1 MVRETLVIIGS
12 GPAGYTAGIY
22 AARAGLEP
30 LLIQGSEPGGQLM
43 ITTEVENWPGLTTV
57 QGPDL
62 MKNMEA
68 HAKAVG
74 VRFVSDFVQK
84 ATFQA
89 QNHLLQGTKDSYTT
103 KAVIIATGAQ
113 AKWLGLPSEEKFRG
127 FGVSACATCDGPF
140 FKEKTVAVVGGGNTA
155 VEEAL
160 FLTHHAKKVY
170 LIHRRDQLRA
180 DHVLQKRL
188 LAHDKIEVLWN
199 SMVDTIE
206 GQEKPFKKVQIVHLK
221 STQDASTR
229 ALSVDGLF
237 VAIGHTPNT
246 GFLKGQL
253 ALDSEGYIVGQEPG
267 MLTEVEGVFTAGDV
281 RDKVYRQAITAAG
294 QGCMAALDAER
305 YLAQIE

>member
-1 MVRETLVIIGS
+1 MVRETLMIIGS

-22 AARAGLEP
+22 AARAGLDP
-30 LLIQGSEPGGQLM
+30 LLIKGSEPGGQLM

-89 QNHLLQGTKDSYTT
+89 QNHLLQGAKDSYTA
-103 KAVIIATGAQ
+103 KAVIVATGAQ

-188 LAHDKIEVLWN
+188 LAHDKIEILWN
-199 SMVDTIE
+199 CLVDTIE
-206 GQEKPFKKVQIVHLK
+206 GKEKPFKKVQTVHLK
-221 STQDASTR
+221 NTQDASTR

>member
-1 MVRETLVIIGS
+1 MVRETLIIIGS

-22 AARAGLEP
+22 AARAGLDP
-30 LLIQGSEPGGQLM
+30 LLIKGSEPGGQLM

-89 QNHLLQGTKDSYTT
+89 QNHLLQGAKDSYTT

-140 FKEKTVAVVGGGNTA
+140 FKEKTVFSN
-155 VEEAL
+155 
-160 FLTHHAKKVY
+160 
-170 LIHRRDQLRA
+170 QLN
-180 DHVLQKRL
+180 L
-188 LAHDKIEVLWN
+188 LGISKPQLAPTMLN
-199 SMVDTIE
+199 SN
-206 GQEKPFKKVQIVHLK
+206 PF
-221 STQDASTR
+221 
-229 ALSVDGLF
+229 
-237 VAIGHTPNT
+237 
-246 GFLKGQL
+246 FLKQ
-253 ALDSEGYIVGQEPG
+253 
-267 MLTEVEGVFTAGDV
+267 
-281 RDKVYRQAITAAG
+281 
-294 QGCMAALDAER
+294 
-305 YLAQIE
+305 